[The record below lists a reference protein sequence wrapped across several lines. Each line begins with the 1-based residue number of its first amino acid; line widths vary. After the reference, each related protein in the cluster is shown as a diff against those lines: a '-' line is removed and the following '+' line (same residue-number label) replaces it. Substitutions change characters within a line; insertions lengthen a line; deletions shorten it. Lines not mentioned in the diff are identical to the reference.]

1 MAEPATSP
9 VTLALQAVARGEP
22 HAAEELLPLVYD
34 ELRRLA
40 RSRIAKLA
48 PGQTLQ
54 PTALV
59 HEAYLRMVGRGDPG
73 WDGRR
78 HFFGAAAQ
86 AMQEILIEQARRK
99 GSLKRGGD
107 RKKTSSEWLET
118 PIEAPADDMI
128 ALGEA
133 LQGLEQVDAEKHEIV
148 MLRFFAGLSVE
159 ETADSMGMPLRT
171 LERKWRFARAWLHK
185 ALSEDA
191 DHGPP
196 TR

>member
-1 MAEPATSP
+1 MPEPAPSP

-22 HAAEELLPLVYD
+22 RAAEDLLPLVYD

-59 HEAYLRMVGRGDPG
+59 HEAYLRLLRVGDPG

-78 HFFGAAAQ
+78 HFFGAAAR
-86 AMQEILIEQARRK
+86 AMKEVLIEEARRK
-99 GSLKRGGD
+99 GSQKRGGD
-107 RKKTSSEWLET
+107 RKRIAVEEIES
-118 PIEAPADDMI
+118 PIEVPAEDLL
-128 ALGEA
+128 ALNEA
-133 LQGLEQVDAEKHEIV
+133 IQDLERADAEKHEIV

-159 ETADSMGMPLRT
+159 ETAEAMGMPLRT
-171 LERKWRFARAWLHK
+171 LERKWRFARAWLRK
-185 ALSEDA
+185 ALSEEA
-191 DHGPP
+191 DHGRS